1 MQNLKIDS
9 QRLWDSLMEMAKI
22 GATPKGGN
30 ARLAGTEL
38 DGQGRDLFVKWA
50 KDAGCGITVDQ
61 VGNIFARRPGTD
73 PDRLP
78 VMSGSHLDTQPT
90 GGRFDG
96 VYGVLGA
103 LEVVRTLNDAGVE
116 TAAPIEVAVW
126 TNEEGSRFSPAMM
139 GSGTFAGVFGLD
151 EVLAKTAVDG
161 GVLGEDLKNI
171 GYAGEQI
178 PGDHPVGAYFEAHI
192 EQGPILEAEGKPVG
206 IVTAAQ
212 GQRWLEVEVTG
223 QEAHAGPTPMP
234 IRKDALVASAR
245 MVDLLNQIGM
255 QFQPNGRST
264 CGYFQASP
272 NSRNVIPGHVF
283 FTVDIRHPDDA
294 VLSQMDAAFKAG
306 AEEIAAAMGVTLEV
320 RDFWYSPPTPFDAD
334 CVNAV
339 RAGAAA
345 NGHPS
350 MDIVSGAGHDAIYMA
365 RLCPSAMIFVPCEDG
380 ISHNEVEN
388 AKPEDLAAGCDVL
401 LHAMLDRA
409 MA

>member
-50 KDAGCGITVDQ
+50 KDAGCSITVDQ

-161 GVLGEDLKNI
+161 GVLGEDLTPANCNDI
-171 GYAGEQI
+171 N
-178 PGDHPVGAYFEAHI
+178 GDGA
-192 EQGPILEAEGKPVG
+192 L
-206 IVTAAQ
+206 
-212 GQRWLEVEVTG
+212 
-223 QEAHAGPTPMP
+223 
-234 IRKDALVASAR
+234 
-245 MVDLLNQIGM
+245 
-255 QFQPNGRST
+255 
-264 CGYFQASP
+264 
-272 NSRNVIPGHVF
+272 
-283 FTVDIRHPDDA
+283 TV
-294 VLSQMDAAFKAG
+294 SDAAFMADCQWWNE
-306 AEEIAAAMGVTLEV
+306 AHTDPDSTGVHSHCEFPV
-320 RDFWYSPPTPFDAD
+320 NDIVNPFDITHFTIAE
-334 CVNAV
+334 VNW
-339 RAGAAA
+339 
-345 NGHPS
+345 
-350 MDIVSGAGHDAIYMA
+350 
-365 RLCPSAMIFVPCEDG
+365 
-380 ISHNEVEN
+380 
-388 AKPEDLAAGCDVL
+388 
-401 LHAMLDRA
+401 
-409 MA
+409 